1 MAKILGLDLGT
12 NSIGWALIDDTE
24 KLILGMGSRIFPE
37 GVVNLGEGEGRETSK
52 NASRTDDRGIRRQF
66 FRRRLRKRYLLR
78 ELAKNNMCPIDY
90 TLIKVWNQKDIF
102 SNTTLTEW
110 FKLNPYELRAKAL
123 NQKLTQV
130 ELGRIFYHMI
140 QRRGFQSNSRSAGI
154 ENNEKSVIFKGDAKA
169 GKIGI
174 VETVNSIQE
183 NQTLGAYLNQIY
195 PKQNEPFSGTME
207 RIRNRYTTRQMY
219 IDEFES
225 IWEHQKQYHKELTD
239 ELKTIFG
246 GRKKDGFP
254 EDGVLFHQRPLRS
267 QKHLVGNC
275 TFEPKKT
282 KCPISAIPNEE
293 RRIYEWINTLKCDM
307 AGEKVEITKE
317 DKEKILTLLF
327 SKENI
332 KFKEIRKAINKLD
345 GYYQFNYKDDDSI
358 YGSHT
363 ISNLSNKKF
372 FGEQWFKFSEKEQE
386 DIWHVLY
393 SFDDRDKLKKY
404 AIDNWKFSEEKAERI
419 SKFNLK
425 DGYANLSRKAIN
437 NLLPFLKL
445 GFTYDVAVG
454 LGGVKNALGN
464 KWTSQEQ
471 FILDNVPEIVRSNL
485 KGGYIEP
492 LKTMLKRECQ
502 LSDKDLTR
510 LYHHSSSIEVNKLL
524 DKLPINPEADK
535 EIQSIKNPVVIT
547 ALFEIRKL
555 VNEII
560 DDFGRPDEIKVEL
573 ARDLKI
579 SKTKRNEIRREQ
591 NRLQRENDRVK
602 AELDHIGQRPTHV
615 NILKY
620 KLWEECN
627 RTCPYTGRNI
637 EVNQLFSGE
646 VQIEHIFPW
655 SRSLNDSFMNK
666 TLCFAD
672 ENRAKGD
679 LTPYEFYGKQGDL
692 KWNDIKLQALSCF
705 KNKANYPNA
714 YNKFKQFVKQKHDS
728 DFITR
733 QLNDTRYISK
743 EAKNYL
749 TKICD
754 NVMVAPG
761 QMTSNLR
768 HHWGLNTILNKEDDS
783 KNREDHR
790 HHAIDALV
798 MACSTRSHLQELSKW
813 NRYDRSYDLDNFP
826 KPWKTFREDAER
838 AVDRILVSH
847 KKSTSILTV
856 RTHSTKKNG
865 KTYKNVG
872 IAARGQLHHQTVYG
886 NNKHCK
892 LDEFVYSVAIN
903 SLSFNQLNNI
913 IDANL
918 KKAIIDVILKF
929 FNSDEKIIFQKMID
943 KEKNIDK
950 IAQKIIKEK
959 VDKCLKEESFFMPNE
974 GKRYKR
980 LNKKEPENIERAPV
994 PIFKVRVKKVLSNA
1008 ERLRDNIK
1016 QYVDPQNNHHVLIYK
1031 DRAGNLKEDVVTFWT
1046 VVERKRKGF
1055 PVYQLPADGKEIITS
1070 LQINDMFLLGL
1081 NEEEIDWENIDY
1093 NLIKAHLYRVQ
1104 STSSKYYEFRQVSNS
1119 QSQFKVSPVY
1129 EQIRNFGEGK
1139 TGWHT
1144 FNPIKVK
1151 ISVSGRIQK
1160 VGN

>member
-12 NSIGWALIDDTE
+12 NSIGWAIIDDE
-24 KLILGMGSRIFPE
+24 NSKILGIGSRIFPE
-37 GVVNLGEGEGRETSK
+37 GVVNLGDGEGREASK
-52 NASRTDDRGIRRQF
+52 NASRTDARGTRRQI

-78 ELAKNNMCPIDY
+78 ELAKNNMSPFDY
-90 TLIKVWNQKDIF
+90 KLVKAWNQKDIF
-102 SNTTLTEW
+102 SNESLKEW
-110 FKLNPYELRAKAL
+110 LRLNPYELRAKAL
-123 NQKLTQV
+123 KEKITLE

-140 QRRGFQSNSRSAGI
+140 QRRGFQSNSRSAGA
-154 ENNEKSVIFKGDAKA
+154 ENNEKSVIFKGDAKS

-174 VETVNSIQE
+174 SETTESIKD
-183 NQTLGAYLNQIY
+183 NQTLGSYLNKIY
-195 PKQNEPFSGTME
+195 PKESEPFSGRLE

-219 IDEFES
+219 IDEFEA
-225 IWEHQKQYHKELTD
+225 IWEHQKQYHKELTH

-246 GRKKDGFP
+246 GRKKDGYS

-275 TFEPKKT
+275 SFEPKKT
-282 KCPISAIPNEE
+282 KCHISAIPNEQ
-293 RRIYEWINTLKCDM
+293 RRVYEWLNTLKCDLV
-307 AGEKVEITKE
+307 GEKVKITLE
-317 DKEKILTLLF
+317 DRENILKLLF
-327 SKENI
+327 SKEKV

-345 GYYQFNYKDDDSI
+345 GHYQFNYKDDDAV

-372 FGEQWFKFSEKEQE
+372 FGKQWFEFSKKEQE
-386 DIWHVLY
+386 DIWHTLY
-393 SFDDRDKLKKY
+393 SFDDRDKLKQC
-404 AIDNWKFSEEKAERI
+404 AIEKWNFNEEKAEKI

-437 NLLPFLKL
+437 NILPFLKM

-464 KWTSQEQ
+464 KWEEYED

-492 LKTMLKRECQ
+492 LKNMLKKECE
-502 LSDKDLTR
+502 LSEKELSK
-510 LYHHSSSIEVNKLL
+510 LYHHSSNIEINKLL
-524 DKLPINPEADK
+524 HKLPVSPEADK

-560 DDFGRPDEIKVEL
+560 EDYGKPDEIKVEL

-579 SKTKRNEIRREQ
+579 SKSKRNDIRREQ
-591 NRLQRENDRVK
+591 KRLERENDRVK
-602 AELDHIGQRPTHV
+602 AELDYIGQRPTHV

-627 RTCPYTGRNI
+627 KTCPYTGKNI

-646 VQIEHIFPW
+646 IQIEHIYPW
-655 SRSLNDSFMNK
+655 SRSLNDSYMNK
-666 TLCFAD
+666 TMCFAD

-679 LTPYEFYGKQGDL
+679 LTPFEFYSKQGEQ

-714 YNKFKQFVKQKHDS
+714 YYKFKQFVKEKHDS
-728 DFITR
+728 DFINR

-749 TKICD
+749 SKICN

-768 HHWGLNTILNKEDDS
+768 HHWGLNTVLNKEDDT
-783 KNREDHR
+783 KIREDHR

-798 MACSTRSHLQELSKW
+798 MACATRSHLQELSKW
-813 NRYDRSYDLDNFP
+813 NRYDRTYDLENFP
-826 KPWKTFREDAER
+826 KPWKTFREDAET
-838 AVDRILVSH
+838 AVEQILVSH
-847 KKSTSILTV
+847 KKQKSILTV
-856 RTHSTKKNG
+856 RTHTTKKNG
-865 KTYKNVG
+865 TTYKNVG
-872 IAARGQLHHQTVYG
+872 VAARGQLHHQTVYG
-886 NNKHCK
+886 NNKNCK
-892 LDEFVYSVAIN
+892 TDEYVYRVAIN
-903 SLSFNQLNNI
+903 SLSFSQLNNI
-913 IDANL
+913 IDPNL
-918 KKAIIDVILKF
+918 KNVIIDDILKSFEYDEKDF
-929 FNSDEKIIFQKMID
+929 FNKMIN
-943 KEKNIDK
+943 KEKNLDK
-950 IAQKIIKEK
+950 KIQKVIKEK
-959 VDKCLKEESFFMPNE
+959 VDKCLKEQSFFMPNE

-980 LNKKEPENIERAPV
+980 LNKKEPNNIERK
-994 PIFKVRVKKVLSNA
+994 PIPIYKVRVKKVLGKA
-1008 ERLRDNIK
+1008 ERLKDNVK
-1016 QYVDPQNNHHVLIYK
+1016 QYVDPQKNHHVLIYI
-1031 DRAGNLKEDVVTFWT
+1031 DDESNLNEDVVTFWT

-1055 PVYQLPADGKEIITS
+1055 PIYQLPIDGQEIVAT

-1081 NEEEIDWENIDY
+1081 NEEEIDWENPDY
-1093 NLIKAHLYRVQ
+1093 SLLKEHLYRVQ
-1104 STSSKYYEFRQVSNS
+1104 KLSSKFYEFRLNTEASIQQNYLPFYRRITS
-1119 QSQFKVSPVY
+1119 Y
-1129 EQIRNFGEGK
+1129 GEGIG
-1139 TGWHT
+1139 GWQTH
-1144 FNPIKVK
+1144 NPIKVK
-1151 ISVSGRIQK
+1151 VSVSGKIERI
-1160 VGN
+1160 